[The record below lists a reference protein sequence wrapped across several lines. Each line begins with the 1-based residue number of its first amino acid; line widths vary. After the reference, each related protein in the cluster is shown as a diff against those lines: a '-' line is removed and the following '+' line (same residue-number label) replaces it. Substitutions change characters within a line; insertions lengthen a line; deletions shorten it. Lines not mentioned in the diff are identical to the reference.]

1 MNIVGFRVS
10 TSLAICWIA
19 LFASAILATPVVA
32 AQSRGETQ
40 GAYSRS
46 NDTAVARSRQRNPG
60 PHQHGHHK
68 SSAPK
73 PAPAPRI
80 DSTPPTFTLDIAGE
94 LERETP
100 LTLSAPTSFP
110 MKIYHTG
117 APVAGVT
124 LGVSAFVDDRGQTVP
139 VRLKTEG
146 APGDGTQQLEIGDAT
161 RPIIPVDLVV
171 PSLPPGGAKGQ
182 VILAPKGA
190 SIAPVK
196 WALALKPPTLDPPAN
211 AQSHENSSPVFTL
224 DIADQDG
231 KEVPITVSGCS
242 NVPLKIYLS
251 GGEVSAAALELSQ
264 FVDAQGAKVDVR
276 LRFHENSEAGDTHTR
291 ARPRMMTHT
300 LRLARMSLKGALSLS
315 SWSFGS
321 FPR

>member
-1 MNIVGFRVS
+1 
-10 TSLAICWIA
+10 
-19 LFASAILATPVVA
+19 
-32 AQSRGETQ
+32 
-40 GAYSRS
+40 
-46 NDTAVARSRQRNPG
+46 
-60 PHQHGHHK
+60 
-68 SSAPK
+68 
-73 PAPAPRI
+73 
-80 DSTPPTFTLDIAGE
+80 
-94 LERETP
+94 
-100 LTLSAPTSFP
+100 

-211 AQSHENSSPVFTL
+211 AQLHENSSPVFTL

-231 KEVPITVSGCS
+231 KEVPITVSGSS

-251 GGEVSAAALELSQ
+251 GGEVSAAARSPQRRSNCRSSLTPRARKSRSDCG
-264 FVDAQGAKVDVR
+264 FMRTPRPATHTPGRAQG
-276 LRFHENSEAGDTHTR
+276 
-291 ARPRMMTHT
+291 
-300 LRLARMSLKGALSLS
+300 
-315 SWSFGS
+315 
-321 FPR
+321 